1 MVRQAD
7 ASDSTVRIN
16 IVVNWLEELMEKT
29 R

>member
-7 ASDSTVRIN
+7 PEDSTVRIN
-16 IVVNWLEELMEKT
+16 IVVDWLEELKEKM